1 MEINKQQILETA
13 TKTASDKA
21 IGALAKIAFIFIMP
35 VIFMNGYAV
44 LARLVDLPALA
55 YWDFFWLRWAIS
67 GAIQMVGGLWRK
79 D

>member
-1 MEINKQQILETA
+1 MEINKEEILGTA
-13 TKTASDKA
+13 AKTVTDKLME
-21 IGALAKIAFIFIMP
+21 ALAKIAFIFIMP
-35 VIFMNGYAV
+35 WVFMNGYAV

-67 GAIQMVGGLWRK
+67 GAIKMVRGLWRK